1 MNQKCYREKNSPIM
15 SVLYLRCANA
25 HKRENISTIRE
36 HQKCTVP
43 RGLTLYTRKSYL
55 NDKKD
60 DIRTGFE
67 LCIYTQ
73 IK

>member
-1 MNQKCYREKNSPIM
+1 MNQKYFREENSPIM
-15 SVLYLRCANA
+15 SVIYLRCTNA
-25 HKRENISTIRE
+25 HKRENMSTIRE

-43 RGLTLYTRKSYL
+43 RGLTLYTRKPYL

-60 DIRTGFE
+60 DIQMGFE

-73 IK
+73 LK